1 MPHVSSGPPA
11 SAGRLP
17 GPGDRLPDGVAAALR
32 VAPGA
37 WRAGRESVVVVLL
50 SSADAAAPGYVR
62 ELAAADA
69 AFRAWDGR
77 VFVLVEDGRGDGARL
92 VAEAT
97 GAPPPVVLADGGG
110 VRRALGLAAGAA
122 GVVVADRWGQVYH
135 ATEADAASGLPAPPE
150 LEEWL
155 RFLATQCP
163 ECGVPDEPGPGE
175 WSR

>member
-11 SAGRLP
+11 SAGRRP

-50 SSADAAAPGYVR
+50 SSADAAAPGDVR

-122 GVVVADRWGQVYH
+122 GVVVASLTLLSPYP
-135 ATEADAASGLPAPPE
+135 DAQLRRLLPGTLVIRTSIPAE
-150 LEEWL
+150 LW
-155 RFLATQCP
+155 R
-163 ECGVPDEPGPGE
+163 
-175 WSR
+175 R